1 MKKVLLT
8 SVLGL
13 SAIASVSY
21 AATEV
26 PSIPGVTAS
35 TAGTVT
41 VANAKNNHNNR
52 FGYAVSPLRK
62 EKAINFAGAKT
73 YPAKPYPGTDGK
85 PLNDSTR
92 EFGHNTRFGAG
103 FNATKS
109 ATPAKPATPAPA
121 KPATPAPA
129 TPAPAKPATPAPA
142 KPATPAPAKPATP
155 DPATP
160 APATP
165 DPKAIPGV
173 TRPTT
178 EIVTEANAANNH
190 NNRFGY
196 AVSPQYKDAYSVSG
210 AETYNTSAPIEGTDG
225 KPLNDSTRELGDNTR
240 FGAGFSK

>member
-121 KPATPAPA
+121 
-129 TPAPAKPATPAPA
+129 
-142 KPATPAPAKPATP
+142 
-155 DPATP
+155 TP

>member
-109 ATPAKPATPAPA
+109 AKPATPAPA
-121 KPATPAPA
+121 TPAPATPAPA

-155 DPATP
+155 APAK
-160 APATP
+160 PATP

>member
-41 VANAKNNHNNR
+41 VANAENNHNNR
-52 FGYAVSPLRK
+52 FGYAISPLRK

-73 YPAKPYPGTDGK
+73 YPAKPVAGTDGK
-85 PLNDSTR
+85 PLDDSTR
-92 EFGHNTRFGAG
+92 AFGHNTRFGAG
-103 FNATKS
+103 FNAAKS
-109 ATPAKPATPAPA
+109 AT
-121 KPATPAPA
+121 PA

-142 KPATPAPAKPATP
+142 KPATPATPAPAKPATP
-155 DPATP
+155 APAKPATP

-178 EIVTEANAANNH
+178 EIVTEAGAANNH

-196 AVSPQYKDAYSVSG
+196 AVSKQYDKAYSVSG
-210 AETYNTSAPIEGTDG
+210 AETYPAEPVAGTDG
-225 KPLNDSTRELGDNTR
+225 KPLDDATREFGNNTR
-240 FGAGFSK
+240 FGAGFNK